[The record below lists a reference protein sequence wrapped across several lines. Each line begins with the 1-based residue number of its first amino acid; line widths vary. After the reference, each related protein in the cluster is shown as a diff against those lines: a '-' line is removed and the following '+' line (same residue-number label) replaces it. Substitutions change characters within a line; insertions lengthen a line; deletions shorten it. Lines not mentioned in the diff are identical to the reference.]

1 MSHVL
6 IRWLNTGRTR
16 LFDVVSI
23 RDIVDTK
30 IGALIIH
37 NSKDP
42 SVFATDVLIRWKG
55 EKHPARIEAVGSAA
69 QMEKRCQQITKNK
82 EVKEASSNGASE
94 DGDQLETC
102 KHCEVLEV
110 ENNSLKSHMHEL
122 QEENN
127 KLKTT
132 IDYIT
137 SQKDGIEDLQT
148 AASELLRFREELQQ
162 DRAARNFEKAEQ
174 SANACQQEDDEQVDL
189 GGYKVNKAVIDML
202 QLGPA
207 KTATTYA
214 RELLRQVFTTEELL
228 GKSITGKQS
237 NAHKEKE
244 ARPQL
249 DPVRVNAVVKYTCKK
264 FHLLK
269 ETTVRSSLSSML
281 NKTKESSPE

>member
-1 MSHVL
+1 MVHPVRL
-6 IRWLNTGRTR
+6 LEPTPVIRIKYRVRCSAVSWESKKRNIAPLG
-16 LFDVVSI
+16 VAVSI
-23 RDIVDTK
+23 LVLF
-30 IGALIIH
+30 LI
-37 NSKDP
+37 S
-42 SVFATDVLIRWKG
+42 
-55 EKHPARIEAVGSAA
+55 EKLLV
-69 QMEKRCQQITKNK
+69 
-82 EVKEASSNGASE
+82 
-94 DGDQLETC
+94 ETC

-110 ENNSLKSHMHEL
+110 ENNSLKSRMHEL
-122 QEENN
+122 QEENT

-137 SQKDGIEDLQT
+137 SQRDGIEDLQT
-148 AASELLRFREELQQ
+148 AASELLRFREELQE
-162 DRAARNFEKAEQ
+162 DRAARNSEKAEN
-174 SANACQQEDDEQVDL
+174 SANACQQEDDELVDL

-202 QLGPA
+202 KLGPA

-249 DPVRVNAVVKYTCKK
+249 DPIRVNAVVKYTCAK

-281 NKTKESSPE
+281 NKGKEPSSE